1 MLHDRITFRDLLLAV
16 PSASCVTDCFI
27 VCRYMEL
34 VVLLHSKCMT
44 ESLLSFWILFVYL
57 VIDAYFNIRIRSI
70 WLTMSKR
77 KISRLGLTKNELLP
91 SNLLDT
97 EFAPLK
103 CVLEAG
109 VLLIYSVVSNLYRN
123 TGKQTGTKLQM
134 CVAVPT
140 GVTAHML
147 SMGEH
152 RLFKVETLE
161 SSNQTGGIADTLGYT
176 KLISEHLNK
185 QEYSAVV
192 KLLKAMVDA
201 GVQPK
206 YLTWTCVLQ
215 NCSLCRKRSDLLML
229 LAALSKSGCP
239 LPLRYGLLLLVLEII
254 LFSIT
259 PARGF
264 WLNTMCSWSLAT
276 ECHPS

>member
-1 MLHDRITFRDLLLAV
+1 M
-16 PSASCVTDCFI
+16 TDCFI
-27 VCRYMEL
+27 VCRYLEL
-34 VVLLHSKCMT
+34 VVLLHSKCIT
-44 ESLLSFWILFVYL
+44 ESLHSLWILFVYL

-70 WLTMSKR
+70 WLTMRKS
-77 KISRLGLTKNELLP
+77 KISRVGLTKNELLP

-103 CVLEAG
+103 RVLEAG

-123 TGKQTGTKLQM
+123 TGKQTDTKLQM

-140 GVTAHML
+140 GVTTHML

-152 RLFKVETLE
+152 SLFKVETLE
-161 SSNQTGGIADTLGYT
+161 SSRPTGGIGDSLGYT

-239 LPLRYGLLLLVLEII
+239 LPLRYGLLLLVFEII
-254 LFSIT
+254 LLSIT

-264 WLNTMCSWSLAT
+264 CLTCTMCSWSLAT

>member
-1 MLHDRITFRDLLLAV
+1 M
-16 PSASCVTDCFI
+16 
-27 VCRYMEL
+27 
-34 VVLLHSKCMT
+34 LLHSKCMT

-97 EFAPLK
+97 EFALLK
-103 CVLEAG
+103 RVLEAR
-109 VLLIYSVVSNLYRN
+109 VLLIYSVVSNSYRN

-161 SSNQTGGIADTLGYT
+161 SSRPTGGISDSLGYT

-239 LPLRYGLLLLVLEII
+239 LPLRYGLLLLVFEII
-254 LFSIT
+254 LLSIT

-264 WLNTMCSWSLAT
+264 WLNCTMRSWSLAT